1 MPQGSVIAP
10 TLFSIMISKI
20 ASNIPSTPPFCSYG
34 VFADDVVVWRCNKS
48 FESAAR
54 GVQLA
59 LNSISD
65 WCDRWGFEISASKF
79 SSVVFTRS
87 NRPMP
92 RLRSPLMVYNE
103 PIPENKCHS
112 FLGITLDSRLTYNT
126 HTKQVQARGQKRLNI
141 LRALSSTQWGGDRKT
156 LLLLYKSLIRSVLEY
171 NSFIFTHIAATNQK
185 RIETIQNSA
194 LRIVTGA
201 FRTTPTNSLL
211 TEVNVHSLAMR
222 SHKALFK
229 YYFKTKS
236 EQNHPAG
243 GCFDVTPLDQRLG
256 AHGQTPPAGV
266 QISRLS
272 AHYSLNLANIPIAA
286 KPPPAPSWTYPIPTI
301 DFLFDDLKSR
311 ISLLEIQAL
320 FHEYKAKHEDSV
332 FFYTDGSKS
341 ADAVGAA
348 FWGPSHAQ
356 FRLPFFCSVFSAE
369 LFAIQQVVHYIEKE
383 GIVSSVVCSDSK
395 SSLISIRN
403 KSSSNKLVC
412 DIQHTLLS
420 TFSKGISIRFL
431 WIPGHVDIL
440 GNSKADELARAGSSL
455 ATVTPLAATVEEATR
470 VVADALATHAQL
482 KWDTDVKGR
491 HMHGVKPIR
500 GNWPSCSQTSRRREV
515 ILARLRLGHTLH
527 THTVTSFPTNS
538 LPLYVTAVEFH
549 NSKTYSPRLQQTHTI
564 SCPNSQIRFVRPIAP
579 FASITSRRR
588 PSNT

>member
-1 MPQGSVIAP
+1 
-10 TLFSIMISKI
+10 
-20 ASNIPSTPPFCSYG
+20 
-34 VFADDVVVWRCNKS
+34 
-48 FESAAR
+48 
-54 GVQLA
+54 
-59 LNSISD
+59 
-65 WCDRWGFEISASKF
+65 
-79 SSVVFTRS
+79 
-87 NRPMP
+87 
-92 RLRSPLMVYNE
+92 MVYNE

-126 HTKQVQARGQKRLNI
+126 HTKQVQVRGQKRLNI

-201 FRTTPTNSLL
+201 FRTTLTNSLF

-256 AHGQTPPAGV
+256 AHGRTPPAGV
-266 QISRLS
+266 KISRLS
-272 AHYSLNLANIPIAA
+272 AHYSLDLSNIPIAA
-286 KPPPAPSWTYPIPTI
+286 KPPPAPSWTYTIPTI

-311 ISLLEIQAL
+311 ISLFEIQAL

-356 FRLPFFCSVFSAE
+356 FRLPFFCSVF
-369 LFAIQQVVHYIEKE
+369 
-383 GIVSSVVCSDSK
+383 
-395 SSLISIRN
+395 
-403 KSSSNKLVC
+403 
-412 DIQHTLLS
+412 
-420 TFSKGISIRFL
+420 
-431 WIPGHVDIL
+431 
-440 GNSKADELARAGSSL
+440 
-455 ATVTPLAATVEEATR
+455 AA
-470 VVADALATHAQL
+470 
-482 KWDTDVKGR
+482 
-491 HMHGVKPIR
+491 
-500 GNWPSCSQTSRRREV
+500 
-515 ILARLRLGHTLH
+515 
-527 THTVTSFPTNS
+527 
-538 LPLYVTAVEFH
+538 
-549 NSKTYSPRLQQTHTI
+549 
-564 SCPNSQIRFVRPIAP
+564 
-579 FASITSRRR
+579 
-588 PSNT
+588 